1 MKKIWSMLL
10 MGFLVTAPCAA
21 VAEEELTYDIGT
33 YYQLGSYLDAP
44 IVWKCI
50 DNTDENGVLLVSDK
64 ILCYKAADVGETGY
78 FAPSG
83 AILNTNFWEETNIRA
98 WLNSTAPAGEVVW
111 PRGYPPEADRIFRSK
126 YPYADEAGFL
136 SEGNFTASELA
147 VMKTVSQWQALPE
160 YKLELSENGQTRPY
174 LASYTTGSDR
184 DPYTLH
190 HNTVSEFGDAFRG
203 AMYRVTDT
211 MFLLNEAQV
220 YAMWQN
226 FGIAGAKRTDT
237 AAWVESEV
245 VDSKYAKYR
254 QPAADEV
261 SVDEYSEY
269 WLRTPAL
276 DRPFDYWSDSRGLTT
291 IQGENSYMAA
301 STNAKELGIRPAFYL
316 NTDNVIIK
324 SGSGTETDPYVIDGN
339 SVQTGVAVFSQG
351 SQLALDQAPVEEN
364 GRLLVPVR
372 AVFESLGAEV
382 NWDEAANQV
391 TAVKEGTTVQLEID
405 NATMVVNEAEVELE
419 APARLIGDRTLVPLR
434 AVSEALDAKIVYVE
448 NLQRV
453 VVDQPEPMVF
463 SPDWNPSWYQTIFQG
478 WDD

>member
-64 ILCYKAADVGETGY
+64 IICYKAADVGKSNYLTNGY
-78 FAPSG
+78 VIAGS
-83 AILNTNFWEETNIRA
+83 NFWEETDIRA
-98 WLNSTAPAGEVVW
+98 WLNSTAPAGEVAW
-111 PRGYPPEADRIFRSK
+111 PRGYPPEANRIFLSK

-147 VMKTVSQWQALPE
+147 VMKTVIQWQALPE
-160 YKLELSENGQTRPY
+160 YKLDLSENEQTRPY
-174 LASYTTGSDR
+174 LATYTTGSDR

-211 MFLLNEAQV
+211 MFLLNETQV

-226 FGIAGAKRTDT
+226 FGIVGAKRTDT
-237 AAWVESEV
+237 AAWAEAEA
-245 VDSKYAKYR
+245 VDSEAAKYR

-261 SVDEYSEY
+261 SADEYSEY

-276 DRPFDYWSDSRGLTT
+276 NRPFDYWSDSSGLTT
-291 IQGENSYMAA
+291 IQGENGYMSALV
-301 STNAKELGIRPAFYL
+301 NDKELGIRPAFYL

-324 SGSGTETDPYVIDGN
+324 SGSGTETDPYVIDGK

-351 SQLALDQAPVEEN
+351 RQLTLDQAPVEEN

>member
-1 MKKIWSMLL
+1 MKKIWSILL
-10 MGFLVTAPCAA
+10 MGFLLTAPCAA

-33 YYQLGSYLDAP
+33 YYQLGSYLNAP

-64 ILCYKAADVGETGY
+64 ILCYKAADAGETVY
-78 FAPSG
+78 YASFC
-83 AILNTNFWEETNIRA
+83 NTNFWEETDIRA

-111 PRGYPPEADRIFRSK
+111 PRGYPPEADRIKNSK
-126 YPYADEAGFL
+126 YPYAAEAGFL
-136 SEGNFTASELA
+136 SEENFTASELA

-160 YKLELSENGQTRPY
+160 YKLDLSENEQTRPY
-174 LASYTTGSDR
+174 LATYTTGSDR

-237 AAWVESEV
+237 AAWGADNE
-245 VDSKYAKYR
+245 YAKYWP
-254 QPAADEV
+254 PAADKV
-261 SVDEYSEY
+261 SVNEYSEY

-276 DRPFDYWSDSRGLTT
+276 NRPFDYWSDSSGLTT
-291 IQGENSYMAA
+291 IQGENGYMSAA
-301 STNAKELGIRPAFYL
+301 TNAKELGIRPAFYL

-351 SQLALDQAPVEEN
+351 SQLYLDQLPVEEN

-405 NATMVVNEAEVELE
+405 NATMVVNEAEVALE

>member
-1 MKKIWSMLL
+1 MGLTVLL
-10 MGFLVTAPCAA
+10 IASAWLGVVTA
-21 VAEEELTYDIGT
+21 EEGVTYDIGT

-50 DNTDENGVLLVSDK
+50 DNTDENGVLLVSDR
-64 ILCYKAADVGETGY
+64 ILCYKAFDVGATSY
-78 FAPSG
+78 FGPQGVEAGS
-83 AILNTNFWEETNIRA
+83 NFWEETDIRA

-111 PRGYPPEADRIFRSK
+111 PRGYPPEADRIKNSK

-184 DPYTLH
+184 APNTLH
-190 HNTVSEFGDAFRG
+190 RNTVSEFGDAFRG

-237 AAWVESEV
+237 AAWAED
-245 VDSKYAKYR
+245 VDSEASKYR
-254 QPAADEV
+254 PPAADEV

-269 WLRTPAL
+269 WLRTPSL
-276 DRPFDYWSDSRGLTT
+276 GRPFSYWSHSKGITS
-291 IQGENSYMAA
+291 IQGENSYLGAV
-301 STNAKELGIRPAFYL
+301 SNAKELGIRPAFYL

-324 SGSGTETDPYVIDGN
+324 SGSGTETDPYVIDGK
-339 SVQTGVAVFSQG
+339 SAQTGVAVFSQG
-351 SQLALDQAPVEEN
+351 RQLALDQAPVEEN
-364 GRLLVPVR
+364 GRLLVPAR
-372 AVFESLGAEV
+372 AIFESLDAEV
-382 NWDEAANQV
+382 SWDAEEQIV
-391 TAVKEGTTVQLEID
+391 TAVTDEARVVMQID
-405 NATMVVNEAEVELE
+405 NTEMGNGKEVITLE
-419 APARLIGDRTLVPLR
+419 VPPRLIGDRTLVPLR
-434 AVSEALDAKIVYVE
+434 AVSEALDAKVVYVE

-463 SPDWNPSWYQTIFQG
+463 SPDWNPSWYQIIFQG
-478 WDD
+478 WD

>member
-1 MKKIWSMLL
+1 MKKVWSMLL
-10 MGFLVTAPCAA
+10 IGILLLAPCAA
-21 VAEEELTYDIGT
+21 VAEGEQTYDIGT

-78 FAPSG
+78 FASSG
-83 AILNTNFWEETNIRA
+83 AILNTNFWEETDIRA

-111 PRGYPPEADRIFRSK
+111 PRGYPPEADRIKNSE

-174 LASYTTGSDR
+174 LSTYTSGSDR

-190 HNTVSEFGDAFRG
+190 HNTISELGDAFRG

-211 MFLLNEAQV
+211 MFLLDEAQV

-237 AAWVESEV
+237 AAWGADSE
-245 VDSKYAKYR
+245 YAQYW
-254 QPAADEV
+254 PPTADEV

-276 DRPFDYWSDSRGLTT
+276 DRPFSYWSHSRCLTT
-291 IQGENSYMAA
+291 IQGENVYTEA

-324 SGSGTETDPYVIDGN
+324 SGSGTETDPYVIDGK
-339 SVQTGVAVFSQG
+339 SAQTGVAVFSQG
-351 SQLALDQAPVEEN
+351 RQLALDQAPVEEN
-364 GRLLVPVR
+364 GRLLVPAR
-372 AVFESLGAEV
+372 AIFESLDAEV
-382 NWDEAANQV
+382 SWDAEEQIV
-391 TAVKEGTTVQLEID
+391 TAVTDEARVVMQID
-405 NATMVVNEAEVELE
+405 NTEMGNGKEVITLE
-419 APARLIGDRTLVPLR
+419 VPPRLIGDRTLVPLR
-434 AVSEALDAKIVYVE
+434 AVSEALDAKVVYVE

-463 SPDWNPSWYQTIFQG
+463 SPDWNPSWYQIIFQG
-478 WDD
+478 WD